1 MGGRGSK
8 SKNNFLG
15 GEGVALTNSV
25 GGDAGSI
32 KKKKKKPPDLRSLE
46 VGISVSQT
54 NKSVDHEKNTP
65 ATTTVTR

>member
-8 SKNNFLG
+8 SKKNFLG

-32 KKKKKKPPDLRSLE
+32 KKKKKPPDLRSLE

-54 NKSVDHEKNTP
+54 NKSVDHEQNTP

>member
-1 MGGRGSK
+1 M
-8 SKNNFLG
+8 
-15 GEGVALTNSV
+15 TNSV
-25 GGDAGSI
+25 GGDAGS

-54 NKSVDHEKNTP
+54 NKSVDHEQNTP